1 MHSIVTLKYLF
12 FFKYRTGATDHPSS
26 KKPQKSFHLQA
37 LKLALDFSSN
47 FYKKNSG
54 YKFREI
60 FRNSLSKNLNNF
72 HVKNYLFLLL
82 LMIPPRNVSMQK
94 HFFQENPP
102 SWWCLS
108 SKLPPKCSSRSV
120 YRLRIALW
128 RQINHLDIIIQLS
141 LTYQFL
147 IIKTVF
153 VIIFLIIVVFD
164 TVLNNY

>member
-1 MHSIVTLKYLF
+1 MMEFIYLIIF
-12 FFKYRTGATDHPSS
+12 YRTGATDHPSS
-26 KKPQKSFHLQA
+26 KKHQKLYHPLMD
-37 LKLALDFSSN
+37 LDFSSN
-47 FYKKNSG
+47 FTEKNIQAINSV
-54 YKFREI
+54 KFLEI
-60 FRNSLSKNLNNF
+60 LSLKNHKNF